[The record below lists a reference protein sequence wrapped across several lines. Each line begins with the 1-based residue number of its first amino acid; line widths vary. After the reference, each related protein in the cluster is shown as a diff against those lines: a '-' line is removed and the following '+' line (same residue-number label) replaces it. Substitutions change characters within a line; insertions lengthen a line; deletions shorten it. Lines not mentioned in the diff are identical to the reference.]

1 MLTPSA
7 CRQPDFKPIAHSRST
22 SSHLLGA
29 RFYFTDS
36 QPLRWS
42 ISKVTLLSSST
53 TLGIAVSLAGRKRKL
68 RLGRSMAAVPGAAEE
83 SLDSRLQRLESLKES
98 ATDGVPFSPSELDSA
113 VASMQKAAS
122 GLSEELDW
130 PGLRS
135 ALAASAH
142 ESYKDWVK
150 TELAADAL
158 SSTLASADSPAFKH
172 IFQRVFQDGNW
183 EGAVKA
189 AEQRAPDLKPWVVLV
204 TGLNGIRKT
213 TCMYQSWFKEVLH
226 AALADT
232 LSEVPGIEQLPD
244 GSNSFFRQLD
254 HIIATVANEE
264 FRTLYTIDE
273 VDRYSSLK
281 DGIFGRYRKPAE
293 MWGMLLIKEAKKQR
307 LNIMAETSGRDA
319 GMFRYIDHCFPD
331 DDYHK
336 LVIHFDINDI
346 TFAERSVDARML
358 REMDQG
364 QKALGNSAQDIIKVN
379 SGGPYGSRV
388 LQNVQTDSN
397 KVWQE
402 EVVSGNLAASWHKA
416 CISIIGREDSEWT
429 AHATVDGGKEF
440 TIERL

>member
-7 CRQPDFKPIAHSRST
+7 CLQRDLKPIAHSSCT
-22 SSHLLGA
+22 PSHLLGA
-29 RFYFTDS
+29 SVYFPDS

-42 ISKVTLLSSST
+42 ISKATLLSSSSI
-53 TLGIAVSLAGRKRKL
+53 LGISVSLTGRKSKL
-68 RLGRSMAAVPGAAEE
+68 RLGRSMAAVPRAAEE
-83 SLDSRLQRLESLKES
+83 SLDIRMQRLESLKES
-98 ATDGVPFSPSELDSA
+98 ATAGVPFSPSELDSA
-113 VASMQKAAS
+113 VTSMQNAAS

-135 ALAASAH
+135 ALASSAH
-142 ESYKDWVK
+142 DSYKDWTK
-150 TELAADAL
+150 TELAADEL
-158 SSTLASADSPAFKH
+158 SSTFASPDSPAFKL

-183 EGAVKA
+183 EGAAKA
-189 AEQRAPDLKPWVVLV
+189 AELRDPDSKPWVVLV

-213 TCMYQSWFKEVLH
+213 TCMYQAWFKEVLH

-232 LSEVPGIEQLPD
+232 LSEVPGIEQMPD
-244 GSNSFFRQLD
+244 GNNSFFRQLD

-264 FRTLYTIDE
+264 FRTLYNTDG
-273 VDRYSSLK
+273 VDRYSALK
-281 DGIFGRYRKPAE
+281 DGIFSRYRKPAE
-293 MWGMLLIKEAKKQR
+293 MWGILLIKEAKKRR

-319 GMFRYIDHCFPD
+319 GMFHYIDHCFPD

-358 REMDQG
+358 SEMEQG
-364 QKALGNSAQDIIKVN
+364 QKALGNSTQEIIKVN
-379 SGGPYGSRV
+379 SGGPYGSQV
-388 LQNVQTDSN
+388 LKGVQADSN
-397 KVWQE
+397 KVWQ

-429 AHATVDGGKEF
+429 ARATVDSGKEF
-440 TIERL
+440 PIKRL